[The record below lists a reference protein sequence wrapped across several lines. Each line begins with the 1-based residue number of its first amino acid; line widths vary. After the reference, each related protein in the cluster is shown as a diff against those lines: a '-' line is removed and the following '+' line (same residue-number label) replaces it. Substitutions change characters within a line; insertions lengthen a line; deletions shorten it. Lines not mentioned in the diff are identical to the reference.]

1 MSKYVKIQK
10 SGVIYWID
18 SACGALGIDL
28 DEDSSLQKQASI
40 VYDTFSGTIFK
51 NTINSVKD
59 VPGLID
65 KMLDGSTVV
74 SYRQSPP
81 WLTQKPSWDY

>member
-1 MSKYVKIQK
+1 MSKYIKIQK

-28 DEDSSLQKQASI
+28 DEESSLQKQASI

-65 KMLDGSTVV
+65 KMLAGYDVV
-74 SYRQSPP
+74 SYRQTSQS
-81 WLTQKPSWDY
+81 LTQKTSWDY